1 MEPVQ
6 FAEKWE
12 KRSQY
17 AAERDSYQEHW
28 NDLCDVLH
36 HPHPDGKPDYKFER
50 LVTKV
55 GTKDKGFADVFKKGF
70 LIAEY
75 KRPGSD
81 LGKALQQATL
91 YARDLQNP
99 PLLITSDFK
108 WIEVN
113 TAFTGTSPKTYRLG
127 FDDIAENRVIHG
139 SDLQAQAIL
148 HAALHKPEQLDPR
161 LFRERVTTDATK
173 QVGFVA
179 RRLSQREG
187 REKAAH
193 LVMRVV
199 FALFAEDVGM
209 LERGLV
215 TRVLERSRL
224 HPDRSGDY
232 FSQLFGAMQYGGE
245 FWGTDISHFNGGL
258 FDSSDALQMTS
269 DDAAYLLTAARLDW
283 SEVEPSIFGTLF
295 ENSLDDATRSR
306 RGAHYTSVVDIERIV
321 DRVVMEPL
329 WAEWDT
335 LRHSLPKLKKHQRL
349 EKLFAFQDRL
359 TAVRVLDPACG
370 SGNFLFVSLKKLLD
384 LEHQVRV
391 AAFMND
397 VGAFDMPPLV
407 HPRQMLG
414 IEVEPFA
421 HELASITL
429 WMGYFQWKRAH
440 GGHWE
445 IPILQKLD
453 NIQNHDALLTPDGQG
468 TPWPHAEFIVGNPP
482 FLGDKVMR
490 SQLGD
495 EYTSTLRRVYGDR
508 LPGQSDLVCY
518 WPEKARAAIEQG
530 ITRRAGFVT
539 TNSIRGGKN
548 RTVLDRI
555 KQTGDIFMAWPDL
568 PWEQDGAAV
577 RVSLFGFDDGSE
589 TMRTLND
596 EHVAVINADLS
607 SHSDVQQ
614 AQPLLGNRGL
624 SFVGG
629 MKKGKFDIPGSLAQS
644 WLAQPNPDGAS
655 NADVLKP
662 WVNGMDLTRRPSGTW
677 IIDFGTMPLQEAER
691 YVQPLEYV
699 RRVVKPE
706 RDKVANKLERE
717 RWWQHART
725 APELRAA
732 LTRLP
737 RVIGIPRVAKHLLPV
752 WLSAPLVVDG
762 QVVVIARDDEFSFGV
777 LASMVHRT
785 WAWTLGTSLEDR
797 PRYTPSTCF
806 ETFPFPR
813 PTAEQRTEIEKWAKY
828 IVQLRDHLLGQDQK
842 ATLTSIY
849 NAVEALRKAPD
860 AAHPVSALATA
871 HDRLDQAV
879 AAAYGW
885 EWPLPEEEVL
895 RRLLALNLERAQAEK

>member
-1 MEPVQ
+1 MQPVQ
-6 FAEKWE
+6 FVEKWE
-12 KRSQY
+12 KRSQN

-36 HPHPDGKPDYKFER
+36 HPRPDGTPDYKFER
-50 LVTKV
+50 VVTKV

-127 FDDIAENRVIHG
+127 FDDIAENRIIHG
-139 SDLQAQAIL
+139 GDLQAQAIL
-148 HAALHKPEQLDPR
+148 HAALHSPEQLDPR

-193 LVMRVV
+193 LMMRVV

-232 FSQLFGAMQYGGE
+232 FSELFGAMQHGGE

-335 LRHSLPKLKKHQRL
+335 LRHSLPKLKKHLRL

-445 IPILQKLD
+445 IPILQSLD
-453 NIQNHDALLTPDGQG
+453 NIQNRDALLDEAGAEAA
-468 TPWPHAEFIVGNPP
+468 WPKAEFIVGNPP

-495 EYTSTLRRVYGDR
+495 EYTSNLRRVYGDR

-530 ITRRAGFVT
+530 TTRRAGFVT

-555 KQTGDIFMAWPDL
+555 KQTGDLFMAWPDL

-577 RVSLFGFDDGSE
+577 RVSLFGFDDGQES
-589 TMRTLND
+589 MRTLND
-596 EHVAVINADLS
+596 EHVTVINADLTAGMFAG
-607 SHSDVQQ
+607 Q
-614 AQPLLGNRGL
+614 AQVLTENTNRAFIGVQKGGPL
-624 SFVGG
+624 
-629 MKKGKFDIPGSLAQS
+629 DIPQEVARA
-644 WLAQPNPDGAS
+644 WLDFPNPTGHS
-655 NADVLKP
+655 NRDVIKP
-662 WVNGMDLTRRPSGTW
+662 WVNGMDIVRAPRHMW
-677 IIDFGTMPLQEAER
+677 MIDFAEMTLEEAEH
-691 YVQPLEYV
+691 YVAPMEYV
-699 RRVVKPE
+699 RTNVKPL
-706 RDKVANKLERE
+706 RDKSNRAAHRE
-717 RWWQHART
+717 RWWRPQEVQPRMRKAIHD
-725 APELRAA
+725 
-732 LTRLP
+732 LP
-737 RVIGIPRVAKHLLPV
+737 RFIVTPTVSRHRLWTFLEKGVIPDKQ
-752 WLSAPLVVDG
+752 LVVVASEQAVDLG
-762 QVVVIARDDEFSFGV
+762 ILSSSIHTSWSKSQGTWMGV
-777 LASMVHRT
+777 GNDL
-785 WAWTLGTSLEDR
+785 
-797 PRYTPSTCF
+797 RYTPSTCF
-806 ETFPFPR
+806 DTFPFPR
-813 PTAEQRTEIEKWAKY
+813 PTDEQRAEIEKWAKY
-828 IVQLRDHLLGQDQK
+828 IVQLREHLLTQDAK

-849 NAVEALRKAPD
+849 NQVEELRKNPD
-860 AAHPVSALATA
+860 AAHPVATLVTA
-871 HDRLDQAV
+871 HNKLDQAV
-879 AAAYGW
+879 AASYGW
-885 EWPLPEEEVL
+885 QWPLSEDEL
-895 RRLLALNLERAQAEK
+895 LARLLALNLERSAE